1 MQMNNIFVKNVNFIQ
16 DESLK
21 QRLFKT
27 KVSKYLVFNDTGGG
41 I

>member
-1 MQMNNIFVKNVNFIQ
+1 MNNIFVKNVNFIQ
-16 DESLK
+16 DENLK

-27 KVSKYLVFNDTGGG
+27 KISRYLVCNDKGGG